1 MLRRPDRRLRS
12 LTTVGLIGQDLASRK
27 ARTVL
32 TSMAVA
38 ISVMAI
44 VTLSVVT
51 NSLQNSAAAVLKT
64 GNADFVVAQKG
75 SPDLLDSVVTDSQV
89 AGVAHTTGVRS
100 AVGAL
105 VTTTRLNADHPQ
117 FLEIG
122 LDPAALEPFGVQ
134 VLTGRPYSATA
145 TDEIMLGWQA
155 AQDLGKKVGDSLKID
170 RTTFRVVGIYSL
182 KQVFGDTASLLPLIA
197 LQASE
202 RKPGTVTLIAV
213 QVTSGATIEQV
224 RHTIE
229 ELYPNL
235 ATVRLASEFGRV
247 DRNIEFLRAAQTGAT
262 IVALLIG
269 VIIVMNTML
278 LSLIERIRE
287 FGLLR
292 ALGWTR
298 RRLVSLVIGEAVGIS
313 LLGAAIGVG
322 FAYLLTF
329 SLARASSLRGLLQPD
344 YSASTF
350 GMALYSAIGIGL
362 IAALYPSLRAGLLR
376 PGVALRKE

>member
-1 MLRRPDRRLRS
+1 MLSTTGRRHSS
-12 LTTVGLIGQDLASRK
+12 LTTVGLIGKDLASRK

-51 NSLQNSAAAVLKT
+51 NSLQNSAASVLKT

-89 AGVAHTTGVRS
+89 VGVAHATGVRS

-105 VTTTRLNADHPQ
+105 VTTTRLDADHPQ

-134 VLTGRPYSATA
+134 LLTGRAYSATA

-182 KQVFGDTASLLPLIA
+182 KQVFGDAASLLPLIA

-213 QVTSGATIEQV
+213 QVTTGAAIEQV
-224 RHTIE
+224 RRTIE

-262 IVALLIG
+262 IVAMLIG

-278 LSLIERIRE
+278 LSFIERIRE

-329 SLARASSLRGLLQPD
+329 SLSRASSLRGLLQPD

-362 IAALYPSLRAGLLR
+362 IAALYPSLRAGLLH

>member
-1 MLRRPDRRLRS
+1 MQVNTGAAIEPVRR
-12 LTTVGLIGQDLASRK
+12 
-27 ARTVL
+27 
-32 TSMAVA
+32 
-38 ISVMAI
+38 
-44 VTLSVVT
+44 
-51 NSLQNSAAAVLKT
+51 
-64 GNADFVVAQKG
+64 
-75 SPDLLDSVVTDSQV
+75 
-89 AGVAHTTGVRS
+89 
-100 AVGAL
+100 
-105 VTTTRLNADHPQ
+105 
-117 FLEIG
+117 
-122 LDPAALEPFGVQ
+122 
-134 VLTGRPYSATA
+134 
-145 TDEIMLGWQA
+145 
-155 AQDLGKKVGDSLKID
+155 
-170 RTTFRVVGIYSL
+170 
-182 KQVFGDTASLLPLIA
+182 
-197 LQASE
+197 
-202 RKPGTVTLIAV
+202 
-213 QVTSGATIEQV
+213 
-224 RHTIE
+224 TIE

-278 LSLIERIRE
+278 LSFIERIRE